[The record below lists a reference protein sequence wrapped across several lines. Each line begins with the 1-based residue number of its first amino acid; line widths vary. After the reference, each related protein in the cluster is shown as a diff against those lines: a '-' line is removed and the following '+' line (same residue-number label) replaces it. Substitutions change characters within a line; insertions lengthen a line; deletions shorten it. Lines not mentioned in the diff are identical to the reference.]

1 MESLIVSTLGKRE
14 STTTSSLRKLIH
26 RLAEEHK
33 LNQTMI
39 NPQMGSKEGLFR
51 VALVLHD
58 IDSPHIHNGSSLHA
72 ISHPISTCVLTNLV
86 VLNEKDRDIDRA
98 VKWLERQQVPNAT
111 QLAIGWGRQGFQ
123 ELLGSD
129 AIDAVYLVVPT
140 RLHTQYT
147 IPALESGRHVL
158 LNDPESTSVGDF
170 LAQLEAAK
178 KANKFIQFSTMFTH
192 HYHVRTFLGQVMYAE
207 EFGQIESIDSRLC
220 VNYDDLARVRV
231 SLPLRPGNGCI
242 RRLGR
247 FCVLVSCLMF
257 SRLGHRPVSARIT
270 AVELDPESGQPISAD
285 CEVLFSDNRRLT
297 FSVGYTHA
305 HTRQILRVCA
315 QERYATLTD
324 FVIPHPDGLST
335 YRVYHKSE
343 SSVSDDRDDDLEV
356 DKGEAVD
363 IPSGPPHAAMMWRQ
377 FAEYSRSI
385 DRDGWEAQGLH
396 SKAHE
401 LTTVAMHTKQIL
413 IALDQCL
420 EKGIGVAVPIE
431 CASV

>member
-1 MESLIVSTLGKRE
+1 MESLIVSTLGERE

-86 VLNEKDRDIDRA
+86 VLNEKDRDLDRA

-178 KANKFIQFSTMFTH
+178 KCSPITTMSEPSL
-192 HYHVRTFLGQVMYAE
+192 VRLCMLKSSVRL
-207 EFGQIESIDSRLC
+207 SRLTQGSASTTTTSPE
-220 VNYDDLARVRV
+220 Y
-231 SLPLRPGNGCI
+231 GC
-242 RRLGR
+242 RFRYGR
-247 FCVLVSCLMF
+247 AMVAFVDWVASVFLFHVSCSVDWVIDQYQLG
-257 SRLGHRPVSARIT
+257 SR
-270 AVELDPESGQPISAD
+270 QW
-285 CEVLFSDNRRLT
+285 N
-297 FSVGYTHA
+297 
-305 HTRQILRVCA
+305 
-315 QERYATLTD
+315 
-324 FVIPHPDGLST
+324 
-335 YRVYHKSE
+335 
-343 SSVSDDRDDDLEV
+343 
-356 DKGEAVD
+356 
-363 IPSGPPHAAMMWRQ
+363 
-377 FAEYSRSI
+377 
-385 DRDGWEAQGLH
+385 
-396 SKAHE
+396 
-401 LTTVAMHTKQIL
+401 
-413 IALDQCL
+413 
-420 EKGIGVAVPIE
+420 
-431 CASV
+431 